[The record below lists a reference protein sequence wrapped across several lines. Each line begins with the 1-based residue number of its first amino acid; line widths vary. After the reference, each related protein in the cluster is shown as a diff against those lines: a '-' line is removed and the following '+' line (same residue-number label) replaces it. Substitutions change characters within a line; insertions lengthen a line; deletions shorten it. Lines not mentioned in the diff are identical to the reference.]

1 MNTRARTPKPVVG
14 ARPPQRPSR
23 LLNLAV
29 PLLMAMSGGLM
40 AQQAWAQVQ
49 LVTDEEARLP
59 EAGNLLTRAIT
70 RGPAVRLASAAEV
83 SASSFP
89 LEIRLEARGG
99 ARIDASSLK
108 VEYLKSPTIDLTGRI
123 QGLLRD
129 NVITAPAVRVPA
141 GLHRLRVSVQDSDG
155 RTGSAVLEIRAR

>member
-1 MNTRARTPKPVVG
+1 MSNSVHTDKLVDG

-23 LLNLAV
+23 LLNLMAS
-29 PLLMAMSGGLM
+29 LLMAVAGSLMSPH
-40 AQQAWAQVQ
+40 AAAQVQ

-59 EAGNLLTRAIT
+59 EAANLLTRGIT
-70 RGPAVRLASAAEV
+70 RGPAVRLASAADV

-99 ARIDASSLK
+99 ARIDASTLK

-129 NVITAPAVRVPA
+129 NAISAQAVRVPA

-155 RTGSAVLEIRAR
+155 RSGSAVLEIRAR

>member
-1 MNTRARTPKPVVG
+1 MNPLATAQVRAPAGCWHRALVALVLVFTGSLAAVQ
-14 ARPPQRPSR
+14 AR
-23 LLNLAV
+23 
-29 PLLMAMSGGLM
+29 
-40 AQQAWAQVQ
+40 AQVQ

-59 EAGNLLTRAIT
+59 EASNLLTRAIT

-141 GLHRLRVSVQDSDG
+141 GLHRLRVSVHDSDG